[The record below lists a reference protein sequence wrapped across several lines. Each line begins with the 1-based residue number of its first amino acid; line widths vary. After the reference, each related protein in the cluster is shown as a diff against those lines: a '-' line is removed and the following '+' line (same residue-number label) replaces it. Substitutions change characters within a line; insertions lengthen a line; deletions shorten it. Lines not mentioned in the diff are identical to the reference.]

1 MPSTLTTETATAEAR
16 IGGHSI
22 HLFLIKGS
30 WHARFLASREF
41 SRKVRISSGCCI
53 SPQLRRMVRCAI
65 RSMLISDVRREE
77 ETGVE
82 PLDRLRDIQCEP
94 LSASRGFRER
104 TGD

>member
-1 MPSTLTTETATAEAR
+1 
-16 IGGHSI
+16 
-22 HLFLIKGS
+22 
-30 WHARFLASREF
+30 
-41 SRKVRISSGCCI
+41 
-53 SPQLRRMVRCAI
+53 
-65 RSMLISDVRREE
+65 MLIADVRREE